1 MIQFA
6 EKAEPTLLV
15 LSIAEEFGEGGSS
28 SEVFAIPVLSR
39 ANGFLLCIPRGG
51 FSEELLVD
59 AMAGSEIEAV
69 LGPSKG
75 ISVSLVE
82 EADDGSLVVTG
93 SVCNCL
99 LIDLSD
105 AALGWLREYD
115 PSGDDSSTIGFSSE
129 HPQALPMKSELVL
142 CANEWIST
150 LGIER
155 ANFYSAQEDPEPP
168 KASPKDVIRSKAAT
182 PKRVTNAQMMEL
194 LTSLSAQVKELSS
207 RQDTFEKSGTGPVE
221 VVGGPPLGSTAN
233 VPAVSAALPKGN
245 PVMPPYS
252 PFAKAANV
260 VGPPPRVRGQATAV
274 VPAQGPVIP
283 EIVEAPTG
291 SNQDIATAISQQ
303 SAAVT
308 ALVAHL
314 ASQADPLS
322 ELQGGTSL
330 SSTTKGVQRRERMQ
344 PDLAN
349 GSSSYYL
356 AMMQQMHKRMFPSRP
371 LPKSETELQH
381 LSFLSYLEKT
391 GGYKGA
397 KEAGLLMWLIGYI
410 IDAAAQE
417 DMHQVRE
424 RLALLAISLEQSVV
438 DGGDWS
444 VAYLL
449 SLAEDPPL
457 SLYREKTSIVSPY
470 GRPFSSLVPSQWA
483 AVILAYVKE
492 LEVLSTKKAESSPK
506 KGGPKVV
513 DPDAPPSP
521 KRKTRFPR
529 KPKADTPPPKA

>member
-15 LSIAEEFGEGGSS
+15 ISIAEEFGEGGSS
-28 SEVFAIPVLSR
+28 SELFAIPVLSR
-39 ANGFLLCIPRGG
+39 ANGFLVCIPRGG

-59 AMAGSEIEAV
+59 AMANSESEMI

-75 ISVSLVE
+75 ITVNLVE

-93 SVCNCL
+93 STCSCL
-99 LIDLSD
+99 LLDLSD
-105 AALGWLREYD
+105 AALSWCREYD
-115 PSGDDSSTIGFSSE
+115 PSAEETPILGFSVE
-129 HPQALPMKSELVL
+129 HPTALPMRSEVVL
-142 CANEWIST
+142 NANEWIST
-150 LGIER
+150 LGVER
-155 ANFYSAQEDPEPP
+155 ANFYSAQEDPEP

-182 PKRVTNAQMMEL
+182 SKRVTNVQVMEL
-194 LTSLSAQVKELSS
+194 LTTLSNQVKV
-207 RQDTFEKSGTGPVE
+207 QDSFEKAGTGLVMDA
-221 VVGGPPLGSTAN
+221 GGQQLGSTAN
-233 VPAVSAALPKGN
+233 VPAVSAGLPKEAGA
-245 PVMPPYS
+245 MPPFS
-252 PFAKAANV
+252 PFAKAVNV
-260 VGPPPRVRGQATAV
+260 VGPPPRVRGQGSV
-274 VPAQGPVIP
+274 LVPSPLVMQGGQDPQQVQDPSIAQ
-283 EIVEAPTG
+283 
-291 SNQDIATAISQQ
+291 AISQQ

-322 ELQGGTSL
+322 ELQTGGSL
-330 SSTTKGVQRRERMQ
+330 SSSTKGVQRRERMQ
-344 PDLAN
+344 QDLAA

-356 AMMQQMHKRMFPSRP
+356 QMMQQVHKRMCPSRP
-371 LPKSETELQH
+371 LPKSEAELSH

-397 KEAGLLMWLIGYI
+397 KEAGLLMWLLGYV
-410 IDAAAQE
+410 IDAAAQD
-417 DMHQVRE
+417 DMHQVKE
-424 RLALLAISLEQSVV
+424 RLALVVTALEQSVV

-457 SLYREKTSIVSPY
+457 SLYQEKSAIVSPY

-492 LEVLSTKKAESSPK
+492 LEVLTTKKQEASPK
-506 KGGPKVV
+506 KAAKVV

-521 KRKTRFPR
+521 KKRTRFPR
-529 KPKADTPPPKA
+529 KPKADSPPPKM